1 MLYYFYVKMSKDR
14 LQRRGLIKSDMA
26 KKRSIKKTKEEKKRN
41 LEEFSFFFVSV
52 RGFVCCNENW
62 ILGQG
67 INCQQMMFYS
77 ISVN

>member
-1 MLYYFYVKMSKDR
+1 MSKDR

-62 ILGQG
+62 DSRSRYKLPT
-67 INCQQMMFYS
+67 NDVLLDLS
-77 ISVN
+77 